1 MREGEMMHVQY
12 GAFENIVSGRFD
24 LFQCDAIEV
33 EQGRKS
39 KVQRSAVWLPP
50 ANPQISSKICKEKK
64 IHKMPALESSE
75 NRLSFVFWVLQ
86 GQLLRV

>member
-1 MREGEMMHVQY
+1 MHVQY

-39 KVQRSAVWLPP
+39 KVQRSAV
-50 ANPQISSKICKEKK
+50 
-64 IHKMPALESSE
+64 
-75 NRLSFVFWVLQ
+75 
-86 GQLLRV
+86 